1 MFGFVR
7 NKTRVVQVVMF
18 VLLALIA
25 VSFVLGGLEGFL
37 QFRSKDKGVAHVSG
51 QPITQSE
58 LDNALRQQA
67 DVVREQMPGIGAAFF
82 DTPAFKKRVLDDLIR
97 QRVLLHA
104 AQDLRLV
111 TPDARLARL
120 IVADPQVAPFL
131 KPDGK
136 WNTELLAA
144 QGRDPVNLEALLRQQ
159 YSLRQVLSGIA
170 DTGFVPQAASRVALD
185 AVFQRREVQI
195 ARIDA
200 RPFAA
205 QVQPTDAQLRAYYDA
220 SANAAQFQAPEQAK
234 VEFLVLDLAS
244 LKNGIK
250 LPVEDVKAYYEQ
262 NASRFGTPQERRA
275 SHILVKVDSSA
286 TPQQR
291 QAARAKAEAL
301 LQQARQAPGSF
312 AELARKNSEDV
323 GSAPNGG
330 DLDWFG
336 REAMTKRFED
346 AAFALTPGQI
356 SDVVETEFGYHI
368 IQLTGV
374 RGGERQPF
382 EAVQAQIEDELRNQ
396 QAQRQYA
403 EAAERFSNLVYEQ
416 ADSLKPAAD
425 ELKLTVRT
433 ADGVARTPA
442 ANTPAELAHAK
453 LLEQLFSTD
462 SLRNKRNTEAVE
474 TAPNQLVSA
483 RIVEHR
489 PARKLPFDAVKAQVR
504 ERVVAAQAA
513 QLAKQEADK
522 RLAAWKAQ
530 PAQAQMDAPV
540 LLSHGLPSDLPRPI
554 LQAALRLPTDKLPA
568 WTAVDLGNNQGWAI
582 VRVNKLLASDVT
594 EDNARDA
601 GRQFAQLWAAAESQA
616 YLTALKTRY
625 KAKTDEATAAAL
637 AASAPA
643 ASAP

>member
-1 MFGFVR
+1 MFAFVR
-7 NKTRVVQVVMF
+7 NHTRVLQF
-18 VLLALIA
+18 ILLLLI
-25 VSFVLGGLEGFL
+25 VPSFVVVGIQGFT
-37 QFRSKDKGVAHVSG
+37 QFRNKDKGVAHVAG
-51 QPITQSE
+51 EPIPQAE
-58 LDNALRQQA
+58 FDNALRQQA
-67 DVVREQMPGIGAAFF
+67 EVVRQQMPGIGAGFF
-82 DTPAFKKRVLDDLIR
+82 DTPAFKQRVLDDLIR

-120 IVADPQVAPFL
+120 IVSDPQVAPFI

-144 QGRDPVNLEALLRQQ
+144 QGRDPLTIEALLRQQ
-159 YSLRQVLSGIA
+159 YSLRQVLAGIA
-170 DTGFVPQAASRVALD
+170 DSGFVPQAASRVALD

-200 RPFAA
+200 QPFAA

-220 SANAAQFQAPEQAK
+220 PAHAAQFQAPEQAR
-234 VEFLVLDLAS
+234 VEYLVLDQAS
-244 LKNGIK
+244 LKSGIK
-250 LPVEDVKAYYEQ
+250 LAAEDVKAYYDQ
-262 NASRFGTPQERRA
+262 NAARFASPEERRA

-291 QAARAKAEAL
+291 QAARAKAESL
-301 LQQARQAPGSF
+301 LEQARKAPASF
-312 AELARKNSEDV
+312 AELARKNSDDV

-336 REAMTKRFED
+336 REAMTKRFEE
-346 AAFALTPGQI
+346 AAFALKPGQI

-382 EAVQAQIEDELRNQ
+382 EAVQAQIEDELRTQ
-396 QAQRQYA
+396 QAQRRYA

-425 ELKLTVRT
+425 ELKLSVRT
-433 ADGVARTPA
+433 ADNVSRTPA
-442 ANTPAELAHAK
+442 PGMPPELANAK
-453 LLEQLFSTD
+453 LLEQLFASD
-462 SLRNKRNTEAVE
+462 ALQNKRNTEAVE
-474 TAPNQLVSA
+474 TAPNQLVAA
-483 RIVEHR
+483 RVVEYR
-489 PARKLPFDAVKAQVR
+489 PARKLAFDAVKAQVR
-504 ERVVAAQAA
+504 QQVVASQAA
-513 QLAKQEADK
+513 QLAKQEAER
-522 RLAAWKAQ
+522 RLAAWKAA

-554 LQAALRLPTDKLPA
+554 VQAALRTPADKLPA
-568 WTAVDLGNNQGWAI
+568 WAAVDLGNNQGWAI
-582 VRVNKLLASDVT
+582 VRINKLLPGDVSD
-594 EDNARDA
+594 DNAREA
-601 GRQFAQLWAAAESQA
+601 GRQFAQLWATAESQA
-616 YLTALKTRY
+616 YLKALKTRY

-643 ASAP
+643 ASSAP

>member
-1 MFGFVR
+1 MFSFVR

-37 QFRSKDKGVAHVSG
+37 QFRSKDKGLAHVAG

-58 LDNALRQQA
+58 FDNAVRQQA
-67 DVVREQMPGIGAAFF
+67 DVVRQQMPGIGAGFF
-82 DTPAFKKRVLDDLIR
+82 DTPAFKQRVLDDLVR

-120 IVADPQVAPFL
+120 IVSDPQVAPYI

-144 QGRDPVNLEALLRQQ
+144 QGRDPLTIEALLRQQ
-159 YSLRQVLSGIA
+159 YSLRQVLAGIA
-170 DTGFVPQAASRVALD
+170 DTGLVPQAASRVALD

-200 RPFAA
+200 QPFAA

-220 SANAAQFQAPEQAK
+220 PAHAAQFQAPEQAR
-234 VEFLVLDLAS
+234 VEYLVLDQAS
-244 LKNGIK
+244 LKSGIK
-250 LPVEDVKAYYEQ
+250 LAAEDVKAYYEQ
-262 NASRFGTPQERRA
+262 NAARFASPEERRA

-291 QAARAKAEAL
+291 QAARAKAESL
-301 LQQARQAPGSF
+301 LEQARKAPASF
-312 AELARKNSEDV
+312 AELARKNSDDV

-336 REAMTKRFED
+336 REAMTKRFEE
-346 AAFALTPGQI
+346 AAFALKPGQI

-382 EAVQAQIEDELRNQ
+382 EAVQAQIEDELRTQ
-396 QAQRQYA
+396 QAQRRYA

-425 ELKLTVRT
+425 ELKLSVRT
-433 ADGVARTPA
+433 ADNVSRTPA
-442 ANTPAELAHAK
+442 PGMPPELNNAK
-453 LLEQLFSTD
+453 LLEQLFASD
-462 SLRNKRNTEAVE
+462 ALQNKRNTEAVE
-474 TAPNQLVSA
+474 TAPNQLVAA
-483 RIVEHR
+483 RVVEYR
-489 PARKLPFDAVKAQVR
+489 PARKLAFDAVKAQVR
-504 ERVVAAQAA
+504 QQVVASQAA
-513 QLAKQEADK
+513 QLAKQEAER
-522 RLAAWKAQ
+522 RLAAWKAA

-554 LQAALRLPTDKLPA
+554 VQAALRTPADKLPA
-568 WTAVDLGNNQGWAI
+568 WAAVDLGNNQGWAI
-582 VRVNKLLASDVT
+582 VRINKLLPGDVSD
-594 EDNARDA
+594 DNAREA
-601 GRQFAQLWAAAESQA
+601 GRQFAQLWATAESQA
-616 YLTALKTRY
+616 YLKALKTRY